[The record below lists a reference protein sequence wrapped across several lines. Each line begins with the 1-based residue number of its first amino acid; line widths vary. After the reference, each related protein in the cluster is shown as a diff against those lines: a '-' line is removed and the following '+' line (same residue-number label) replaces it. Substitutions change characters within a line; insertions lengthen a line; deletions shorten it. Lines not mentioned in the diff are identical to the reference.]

1 MVLLP
6 GCVCCGTCIPFPI
19 DESTSVEVDLSASG
33 FGSYSATIEVKTNP
47 SLRRT
52 ISASSSNATAG
63 TYSMPL
69 NGSYSGSGFSV
80 TSYATQQNEE
90 WLINQNVTIKNLV
103 SLYAESPNG
112 NTSRNTYHT
121 WGVTRNCFKTYQPSP
136 HNILYGAYTD
146 NAWWVN
152 PMSGQESVWY
162 FGEPNPSGRVI
173 SSAENCNMPYT
184 VSNKVRMI
192 FSDEWQ
198 IASSSFPISQSFTET
213 RSGSPGGGYS
223 SVGFD
228 VSVSVTE
235 IRLKRGSDSVVWYT
249 DSTACQ

>member
-6 GCVCCGTCIPFPI
+6 GCNCCPSCFPFPI

-33 FGSYSATIEVKTNP
+33 FGSYSATIELKINT
-47 SLRRT
+47 SIRRT

-69 NGSYSGSGFSV
+69 NGSYSGSGFSASSFAQEV
-80 TSYATQQNEE
+80 NAE
-90 WLINQNVTIKNLV
+90 WLTNQNVIVKHLV

-112 NTSRNTYHT
+112 NVSRNTYHT
-121 WGVTRNCFKTYQPSP
+121 WSVTRNCFKTYQPSP
-136 HNILYGAYTD
+136 HNVLYGAYAD
-146 NAWWVN
+146 NAWWLN
-152 PMSGQESVWY
+152 RMSGLESVWY
-162 FGEPNPSGRVI
+162 YGEPNPSGRVV
-173 SSAENCNMPYT
+173 SSAANCNMPYT

-213 RSGSPGGGYS
+213 RPGSVFSGAS

-235 IRLKRGSDSVVWYT
+235 IRLRRGSDSVVWYT
-249 DSTACQ
+249 DSVACQ